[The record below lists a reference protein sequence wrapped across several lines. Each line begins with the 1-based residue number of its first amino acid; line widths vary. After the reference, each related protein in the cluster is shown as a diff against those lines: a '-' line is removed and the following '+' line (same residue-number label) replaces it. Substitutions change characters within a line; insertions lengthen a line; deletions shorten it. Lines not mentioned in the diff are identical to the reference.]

1 MLYSAVAGSTPAI
14 AQPRSPAR
22 RGGGGGGGG
31 GGVGQTE
38 PAGSVDPSG
47 QVTGGGGG
55 GGGGVGQ
62 TEPAGTVVP
71 SAQVIGAGGGV
82 LVAQAERPT
91 VAATVVAA
99 RMSVSLIFF
108 SFFTRAPLANE
119 HRRSNVPSSGS
130 GLLQEPPLRCSLDCP
145 NCHSIFI

>member
-1 MLYSAVAGSTPAI
+1 
-14 AQPRSPAR
+14 
-22 RGGGGGGGG
+22 
-31 GGVGQTE
+31 
-38 PAGSVDPSG
+38 
-47 QVTGGGGG
+47 VTGGGGG

-119 HRRSNVPSSGS
+119 HRRSNVPSGS
-130 GLLQEPPLRCSLDCP
+130 EPTLQALAEHCCRDWPFPHDLDPPD
-145 NCHSIFI
+145 

>member
-1 MLYSAVAGSTPAI
+1 MT
-14 AQPRSPAR
+14 QPRSPAR

-31 GGVGQTE
+31 GGVGQTD

-62 TEPAGTVVP
+62 TEPAGTVLP
-71 SAQVIGAGGGV
+71 SGQVIGAGGGGG
-82 LVAQAERPT
+82 LVAQAARPT
-91 VAATVVAA
+91 DAATVVAA

-108 SFFTRAPLANE
+108 SHFTRARLANE
-119 HRRSNVPSSGS
+119 RCRRNVP
-130 GLLQEPPLRCSLDCP
+130 
-145 NCHSIFI
+145 